1 MLRFLQIVFVVSI
14 VLSSALALEEQK
26 LTAEQRGRYDR
37 LTHELI
43 APCCWREPIAIHR
56 SQEALQMLDEVQ
68 KLVAEGR
75 SEEEIKNIYIGQY
88 GPRILADPP
97 GVSKYW
103 LYLLPFSL
111 LTWFMIGAVFR
122 LRSLVARNVPTQSYA
137 SPELL
142 AQVREE
148 TENLF

>member
-103 LYLLPFSL
+103 LYLFPFSL

-122 LRSLVARNVPTQSYA
+122 LRSLVARNAPTQSYA